1 MKVLIISHN
10 PISTKSN
17 MGKTFLSLFSEFDR
31 SELCQFYIYPSFPD
45 VRRCSSFYRVT
56 DKEIVKSLFSF
67 NPIGGEVESKNINEN
82 ADFYE
87 NPADRVLYRNVK
99 NKSAL
104 RRIARDTAWKLSRG
118 YEKSLYSWLEK
129 EKPDSIFLSP
139 GPGEFIYDIALD
151 ISKKLNIP
159 IVTYICDEY
168 YFLDSS
174 KGLLDKLRFGKF
186 KRKFEK
192 LMANSARLA
201 VICDELKQ
209 EYTRHFGITADKVM
223 TGAGREVAE
232 SVKIIDEP
240 TEIRY
245 FGNIRCN
252 RFNSLR
258 EVGLALDG
266 INSRTGKDYK
276 LKIFTAEKDSEI
288 LSIFDGIRSIEL
300 CGFVSGEDFEREFNA
315 SQLLLHVEAFD
326 DASIDRVKHSVST
339 KIADSLASGIP
350 LLAYGPE
357 SISSMK
363 HLIRHNCALTATSK
377 EELKLMLETAFSDV
391 ERKRI
396 CAENAIET
404 AKKYHDNSV
413 TGRRIREMFENI
425 HN

>member
-17 MGKTFLSLFSEFDR
+17 MGKTFLSLFSEFDH

-56 DKEIVKSLFSF
+56 DKEIVRSLFSF
-67 NPIGGEVESKNINEN
+67 KQIGGEVESKNINEN

-87 NPADRVLYRNVK
+87 NPADRALYRNVK
-99 NKSAL
+99 NKSAI

-118 YEKSLYSWLEK
+118 YEKSLYGWLEK

-168 YFLDSS
+168 YFLDTP
-174 KGLLDKLRFGKF
+174 KGLLDKLRFGRF
-186 KRKFEK
+186 KKKFEK
-192 LMANSARLA
+192 LMANSACLA
-201 VICDELKQ
+201 VICDELK
-209 EYTRHFGITADKVM
+209 EIYTERFGVKAETLM
-223 TGAGREVAE
+223 TGASRGISEGA
-232 SVKIIDEP
+232 KIVDNP

-252 RFNSLR
+252 RFNSLCD
-258 EVGLALDG
+258 VGLALDD
-266 INSRTGKDYK
+266 INSHTGTDYK

-288 LSIFDGIRSIEL
+288 LSIFNGIKSIEL
-300 CGFVSGEDFEREFNA
+300 CGFVSGEDFEREFSN

-391 ERKRI
+391 ERKRT

-404 AKKYHDNSV
+404 AKKYHDSRK
-413 TGRRIREMFENI
+413 TGLALKDIFEKI